1 MKRLAMLYGGSLP
14 EYRTINEPKYQKWF
28 AEEIYILDL
37 PETDLGEFDG
47 LLVPEG
53 SHHVK
58 LEESSGQIRGF
69 LEGGGTVILFG
80 DQPVS
85 WLPGLDWE
93 FRPAGDSGEL
103 TAPNGDH
110 GFFRYLT
117 VEDATWHHHG
127 VFDPPNGAETLL
139 ATQDGRAVL
148 YLDKSSTPGTIL
160 AASLDPLAHFGGT
173 FMPAAER
180 FLDRFFPWVVEG
192 LLEERRR

>member
-14 EYRTINEPKYQKWF
+14 EYRTINEPKYHRWF
-28 AEEIYILDL
+28 SEVIYLLDL
-37 PETDLGEFDG
+37 PETDLSRFDG

-58 LEESSGQIRGF
+58 LEAASDQIRRF
-69 LEGGGTVILFG
+69 LEDGGTVILFG
-80 DQPVS
+80 DQPTT

-103 TAPNGDH
+103 VARHPDH
-110 GFFRYLT
+110 SFYPYLT
-117 VEDATWHHHG
+117 LEDATWHHHG
-127 VFDPPNGAETLL
+127 VFHPPVGAEALL

-148 YLDKSSTPGTIL
+148 YLDRVSTRGTLL
-160 AASLDPLAHFGGT
+160 AATLDPLAHFGGT

-180 FLDRFFPWVVEG
+180 FLDRFLPWVVKE
-192 LLEERRR
+192 LL